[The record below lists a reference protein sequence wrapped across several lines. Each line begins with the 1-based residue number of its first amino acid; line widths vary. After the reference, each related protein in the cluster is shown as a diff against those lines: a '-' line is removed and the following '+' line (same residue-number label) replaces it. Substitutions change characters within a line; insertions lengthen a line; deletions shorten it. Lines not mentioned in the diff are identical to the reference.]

1 MSDGDRPADG
11 QNEAVASQ
19 VYADSHAE
27 LIRYLQRLCGQRQ
40 LAEDLA
46 QDAGLRFFS
55 AMRAQ
60 AIGNPRAFL
69 FHVATNLARDQFRRE
84 IVASEHAEAHSEWE
98 HAAGADHI
106 AAVRQEVA
114 QVSKVIADLP
124 ARARDVLLLSR
135 VEGYSQQEVAS
146 RLGIA
151 PKTVENHLTRALA
164 LLTQRMRKARVQ

>member
-1 MSDGDRPADG
+1 MNDAHRPADAK
-11 QNEAVASQ
+11 NEAVGSE
-19 VYADSHAE
+19 VYAENHSE

-46 QDAGLRFFS
+46 QEAGLRFFS

-60 AIGNPRAFL
+60 SIDNPRAFL

-84 IVASEHAEAHSEWE
+84 VVAREHASAQSEWE
-98 HAAGADHI
+98 HAVGADHV
-106 AAVRQEVA
+106 AAARQEVA
-114 QVSKVIADLP
+114 HVAKVIADLP

-164 LLTQRMRKARVQ
+164 LLTQRMRQARSQ